1 MRTVF
6 AMSSFAAAGSTATG
20 TLHQTRRD
28 SGREIHLGNLPP
40 HLTCSPIGWR
50 PVKMEVRLDRR
61 ATDVL

>member
-1 MRTVF
+1 MSATVRTVF
-6 AMSSFAAAGSTATG
+6 GMSSFAAARLDRDGS
-20 TLHQTRRD
+20 RRD
-28 SGREIHLGNLPP
+28 SGREIHLGNPP